1 MSRVCLLLVFV
12 LNTNV
17 GVLAVE
23 AFSRQDF
30 PTSFVFGV
38 GTSANQVEGAANEDG
53 RTPSI
58 WDSSFAP
65 SDRIQPVLKDLRS
78 EENLIGELQQRSV
91 RNLLKAR
98 LTIRDLFD
106 EG

>member
-65 SDRIQPVLKDLRS
+65 SAVFGQPYKRIHQIIILGVLY
-78 EENLIGELQQRSV
+78 
-91 RNLLKAR
+91 
-98 LTIRDLFD
+98 
-106 EG
+106 